1 MILSKH
7 GKVDFMEKVTTGIP
21 INTTAHSASGSTQE
35 KSGPLTKKALSLE
48 ALIFLGIFALIFGT
62 IGGKM
67 GAVNMVNTLMN
78 TAYDLSCLLYTS
90 HRKYLLPP

>member
-1 MILSKH
+1 MERSILWK
-7 GKVDFMEKVTTGIP
+7 KVTTGIP

-78 TAYDLSCLLYTS
+78 TAYDL
-90 HRKYLLPP
+90 